1 MAARSVTDSRKR
13 ISIIIPVLNE
23 EDALRRHLPL
33 LLQLVGA
40 GLARD
45 SDIIAAIY
53 RGRGPLPQGNSQAQ
67 WNSQAQDDSQAQRL
81 YEVIVVD
88 GGSTDGSRA
97 ACEGLVDYFITSA
110 PGRARQMNAGAAVAS
125 GEILLFLHIDT
136 LLPED
141 ALTLI
146 QTQFSRLTALWGRF
160 DVRLSGTRSA
170 FRCIE
175 YFMNLRSRV
184 SGVATGDQAIFVR
197 RSAFERV
204 GGFPE
209 LPLMEDVALSKILR
223 RLAPPVCLRARVV
236 TSSRRW
242 EQHGVTHTVL
252 LMWWLRLLYVLGVSP
267 ATLHARYY
275 KKNYYKKK
283 IN

>member
-23 EDALRRHLPL
+23 EEALRRHLPL
-33 LLQLVGA
+33 LPPVGA

-45 SDIIAAIY
+45 SDVVAAIH
-53 RGRGPLPQGNSQAQ
+53 RGQGPLPQGNSQAQ
-67 WNSQAQDDSQAQRL
+67 CNSQAQGNLQAQGNSQTQRL

-97 ACEGLVDYFITSA
+97 ACEGLVDHFITSA

-141 ALTLI
+141 GLMLI
-146 QTQFSRLTALWGRF
+146 QAQFSRLTALWGRF
-160 DVRLSGTRSA
+160 DVRLSGTRPV

-197 RSAFERV
+197 RSVFERV

-209 LPLMEDVALSKILR
+209 LPLMEDVAFSKVLR
-223 RLAPPVCLRARVV
+223 RLAFPVCLRARVV

-242 EQHGVTHTVL
+242 EQHGVARTVL

-267 ATLHARYY
+267 AALHE
-275 KKNYYKKK
+275 KYYKKK

>member
-33 LLQLVGA
+33 LQAVGA

-45 SDIIAAIY
+45 LALEKH
-53 RGRGPLPQGNSQAQ
+53 RGQGPLPQG
-67 WNSQAQDDSQAQRL
+67 DSQTQARP
-81 YEVIVVD
+81 EIIVVD
-88 GGSTDGSRA
+88 GGSRDGSRA
-97 ACEGLVDYFITSA
+97 ACEGLVDHFLTSA

-136 LLPED
+136 LLPDD
-141 ALTLI
+141 ALALI
-146 QTQFSRLTALWGRF
+146 QEHLSRVTALWGRF
-160 DVRLSGTRSA
+160 DVRLSGTRPA

-197 RSAFERV
+197 RAMFERV
-204 GGFPE
+204 GGFPD
-209 LPLMEDVALSKILR
+209 LPLMEDVALSKTLR
-223 RLAPPVCLRARVV
+223 RLAPAICLRARVV

-242 EQHGVTHTVL
+242 EQHGVARTVL
-252 LMWWLRLLYVLGVSP
+252 LMWWLRLLYVMGVAP
-267 ATLHARYY
+267 ATLHAKYY
-275 KKNYYKKK
+275 TKK

>member
-33 LLQLVGA
+33 LPPVGA

-45 SDIIAAIY
+45 SDVVAAIY
-53 RGRGPLPQGNSQAQ
+53 RGQGPLPQGNSQAQ

-88 GGSTDGSRA
+88 GGSSDGSRA
-97 ACEGLVDYFITSA
+97 ACEGLVDHFITSA

-160 DVRLSGTRSA
+160 DVRLSGTRPV

-197 RSAFERV
+197 RSVFERV

-209 LPLMEDVALSKILR
+209 LPLMEDVALSKVLR
-223 RLAPPVCLRARVV
+223 RLAFPVCLRARVV

-242 EQHGVTHTVL
+242 EQHGVARTVL

-267 ATLHARYY
+267 AALHE
-275 KKNYYKKK
+275 KYYKKK

>member
-33 LLQLVGA
+33 LPPVGA

-45 SDIIAAIY
+45 SDIVAAIY
-53 RGRGPLPQGNSQAQ
+53 RGQGPLPQGNLQAQ
-67 WNSQAQDDSQAQRL
+67 GNSQAQRL

-97 ACEGLVDYFITSA
+97 ACEGLVDHFITSA

-141 ALTLI
+141 ALMLL
-146 QTQFSRLTALWGRF
+146 QAQFSRLTALWGRF
-160 DVRLSGTRSA
+160 DVRLSGTRPV

-197 RSAFERV
+197 RSVFERV

-209 LPLMEDVALSKILR
+209 LPLMEDVALSKVLR

-242 EQHGVTHTVL
+242 EQQGVARTVL

-267 ATLHARYY
+267 AALH
-275 KKNYYKKK
+275 KKYYKKK

>member
-1 MAARSVTDSRKR
+1 MAARSVTDSRLCPR

-33 LLQLVGA
+33 
-40 GLARD
+40 
-45 SDIIAAIY
+45 
-53 RGRGPLPQGNSQAQ
+53 PQGDLQAQ
-67 WNSQAQDDSQAQRL
+67 GR

-88 GGSTDGSRA
+88 GGSRDGSRV
-97 ACEGLVDYFITSA
+97 ACEGLVDHFITSA
-110 PGRARQMNAGAAVAS
+110 PGRARQMNAGAAVAT

-136 LLPED
+136 LLPDD

-146 QTQFSRLTALWGRF
+146 QQQFSRLTALWGRF
-160 DVRLSGTRSA
+160 DVRLSGTRPA

-197 RSAFERV
+197 RSVFERV
-204 GGFPE
+204 GGFPD
-209 LPLMEDVALSKILR
+209 LPLMEDVALSKTLR
-223 RLAPPVCLRARVV
+223 RLVSPVCLRARVV

-242 EQHGVTHTVL
+242 EQHGVARTVL
-252 LMWWLRLLYVLGVSP
+252 LMWWLRLLYVLGVAP
-267 ATLHARYY
+267 AKLHARYY
-275 KKNYYKKK
+275 KKYHKKK